1 MRGDGLLILIMTVF
15 AIMFFIVVELSKRL
29 MELT

>member
-1 MRGDGLLILIMTVF
+1 MRGDGILILIMTVF